1 MSQQPAGVREGCEA
15 GGRRTGLGQLGQ
27 HVVRRGVGGP
37 QAVAVGVD
45 GIVPVHVHV
54 HVQGVQ
60 GHVARVHGAV
70 GGIHVWEG
78 EGKRTFYG
86 LQTTLPDPLAPVGLT
101 PSPNS
106 HIRGPHVRILHRG
119 RHGASGPGDTK
130 PLPRSHPHRPH
141 TPGSRRSLRDSAHTY
156 HLHRV
161 H

>member
-1 MSQQPAGVREGCEA
+1 MSQQPAGMREGCEV

-27 HVVRRGVGGP
+27 HVVCRGVGGP
-37 QAVAVGVD
+37 QAIAVGVD

-60 GHVARVHGAV
+60 GRVARVHGAV
-70 GGIHVWEG
+70 GGIHVWGG
-78 EGKRTFYG
+78 EGKRTFYR
-86 LQTTLPDPLAPVGLT
+86 LKTTLPDPPAPVGLT

-106 HIRGPHVRILHRG
+106 HIRGPTQNC
-119 RHGASGPGDTK
+119 HGASGPGDTM
-130 PLPRSHPHRPH
+130 PLLRSHPHRPH
-141 TPGSRRSLRDSAHTY
+141 TSGSQRSLRNFAHTY